1 MRIKLDQW
9 RARSVPPVCVQDT
22 DSRNA
27 FPVTPVNTLMK
38 YFIVLCVHWEPTPRI
53 QLQQPARL
61 VLLDHSLVP
70 LDHHRVRFV
79 LWGHTLVM
87 FKQGT
92 TQHKQ
97 QHRA

>member
-1 MRIKLDQW
+1 MEG
-9 RARSVPPVCVQDT
+9 RSAC
-22 DSRNA
+22 
-27 FPVTPVNTLMK
+27 PVTVVNTLTK
-38 YFIVLCVHWEPTPRI
+38 IFLVLHVPWVPSPRI

-61 VLLDHSLVP
+61 VLLDHTLVP